1 MANIITKGIFIPGQ
15 VMSKKNAKQIF
26 SKSMYSVKKG
36 RQVTVPFI
44 SSSKQYKAWVKSVEW
59 IWIQHRQKWLD
70 SIKGHELPLI
80 IGMHFV
86 RKDKSKFDFNNMSQ
100 GIMDEI
106 QKAQWIPGDDIA
118 NIFAVPVA
126 NEKGEIFSIDPKA
139 PGVYLIAI
147 KELDI
152 KI

>member
-15 VMSKKNAKQIF
+15 VMSKKN
-26 SKSMYSVKKG
+26 SKKIWCVSGKPV
-36 RQVTVPFI
+36 I
-44 SSSKQYKAWVKSVEW
+44 SSSEHYLKWTKALQWV
-59 IWIQHRQKWLD
+59 WIQHRAKWLD

-118 NIFAVPVA
+118 NIFAVPVP